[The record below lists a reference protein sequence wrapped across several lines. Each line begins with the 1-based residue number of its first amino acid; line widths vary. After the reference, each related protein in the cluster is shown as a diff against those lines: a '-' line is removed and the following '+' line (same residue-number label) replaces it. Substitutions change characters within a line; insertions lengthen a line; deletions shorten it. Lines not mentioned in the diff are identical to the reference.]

1 MVGTDGSAP
10 PEIREW
16 KFHFSTGVIKGEV
29 YNYPGHEDAAP
40 ISTSQVA
47 RAQGYVFFTHSGSRY
62 QLADPADWFKREMQ
76 LRGHW
81 DEDNPLETILGLT
94 RDTRDGLMAI
104 DRDSDDEDEDSED
117 EDDSEDSEDDIQ
129 DEEDVVVAAPP
140 EDESEEEEE
149 EEEEEPPP
157 ARPRRGSVRRI
168 TYGR

>member
-16 KFHFSTGVIKGEV
+16 KFHFTSGVIKGEV
-29 YNYPGHEDAAP
+29 YNYPGHDDAAP

-81 DEDNPLETILGLT
+81 DEDNPLETILQLSRET
-94 RDTRDGLMAI
+94 REGLMAI
-104 DRDSDDEDEDSED
+104 DRDSDEEEDSED
-117 EDDSEDSEDDIQ
+117 EDESEDSEDDIQ
-129 DEEDVVVAAPP
+129 DDEEVVVVAHQ
-140 EDESEEEEE
+140 EEESEESE